1 MSDDRRT
8 CYASTGRPKKWPKP
22 TEPEPT
28 MDQLEWGTFDS
39 GVEATDGCLV
49 EPDGW
54 CEHGHPSWLLKLG
67 FV

>member
-1 MSDDRRT
+1 MSDDR
-8 CYASTGRPKKWPKP
+8 RPKKWPKP

-39 GVEATDGCLV
+39 GVEATDGCNV

-54 CEHGHPSWLLKLG
+54 GEHGHPSWLLKLG